1 MLCALCKGSRNLCG
15 KQRCPAL
22 LNYYIKISKK
32 EILNRREIEGTSPPG
47 VFVGSFGYPK
57 VYAGP
62 LVSPFHSDTSI
73 LDTPE
78 MWLGKS
84 IDEIVD
90 YRASMVRGKQAVSVD
105 MASPEFREYKKN
117 VKWNSSEE
125 KLLEKLTLLTLS
137 KNYSYADAEFS
148 KKPMDRLTLYGEF
161 QPLSPSAPLKK
172 FDTENIKTERK
183 LEKAYYDKDLRA
195 AEAILMLYNA
205 GIEVSRITKA
215 LSIGAFGIA
224 KQRKLVPTRWS
235 ITAVDYTVSKE
246 LIQEIKKFNPINEYR
261 IYEFRNLDNVF
272 VVLMLPVKWK
282 YELIEA
288 WYPNTIWNMRGKDIA
303 IYSSHEFY
311 NGRSEYAEIGGC
323 YYAARLSV
331 AEALR
336 QEKKQAGIVIMREA
350 YPGYIMPVGVWNV
363 RESVRA
369 ALKTK
374 PLKFRTLS
382 EALNYACSRL
392 KLAKGIWINKSEVL
406 KSELYQRKITEFA

>member
-22 LNYYIKISKK
+22 LNYYIKISK
-32 EILNRREIEGTSPPG
+32 REIVNRKELEGTSPPG
-47 VFVGSFGYPK
+47 IFVGSFGYPK

-62 LVSPFHSDTSI
+62 LISPFHGDTSI

-78 MWLGKS
+78 QWLGKS

-90 YRASMVRGKQAVSVD
+90 YRASMVRGKQAVSIY
-105 MASPEFREYKKN
+105 MASPEFKEYKKN
-117 VKWNSSEE
+117 IAWNSSAE
-125 KLLEKLTLLTLS
+125 KLLEKLTFLTLS
-137 KNYSYADAEFS
+137 KNYAYADAEFT

-172 FDTENIKTERK
+172 FDTENIKAERK

-195 AEAILMLYNA
+195 GEAVLMLYNA

-215 LSIGAFGIA
+215 FSIGAFGIA
-224 KQRKLVPTRWS
+224 KHRKLVPTRWS
-235 ITAVDYTVSKE
+235 ITAIDDTISKKLVD
-246 LIQEIKKFNPINEYR
+246 EIKEFNSINEYR
-261 IYEFRNLDNVF
+261 VYEFKNLDNIF
-272 VVLMLPVKWK
+272 VILMLPTKWK

-288 WYPNTIWNMRGKDIA
+288 WYPNTIWNMRGRSVA

-323 YYAARLSV
+323 YYAAKLAV
-331 AEALR
+331 AEYLKK
-336 QEKKQAGIVIMREA
+336 EKRQAGVVIMREA

-369 ALKTK
+369 ALKHE
-374 PLKFRTLS
+374 PVKFRTLN
-382 EALNYACSRL
+382 EALNHAFSRL
-392 KLAKGIWINKSEVL
+392 KIKKETWIKKSEVL